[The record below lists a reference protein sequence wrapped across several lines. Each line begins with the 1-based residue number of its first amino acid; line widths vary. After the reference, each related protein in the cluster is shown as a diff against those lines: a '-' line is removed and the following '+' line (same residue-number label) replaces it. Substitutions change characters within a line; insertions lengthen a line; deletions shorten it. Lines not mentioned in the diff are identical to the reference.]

1 MQPFHN
7 NMNRPDSK
15 NVSTSSHYHRVL
27 TQDEIMREGLAGRRR
42 RPVLDV
48 INNGTDTGCG
58 VVAKE
63 AIPKGSYVCEY
74 KTSAVYPAREKDKVH
89 ECNDAGSYVVETF
102 YSILKVESSVL
113 MLQSTQ
119 AGISTTLDGVE
130 TFDQPAIF
138 DSGEVADRV
147 CCYS

>member
-1 MQPFHN
+1 
-7 NMNRPDSK
+7 MNRPDSK

-42 RPVLDV
+42 PVLDV
-48 INNGTDTGCG
+48 INNGTDTGRG

-74 KTSAVYPAREKDKVH
+74 KTSAVYPAREKEKHDKVH

-102 YSILKVESSVL
+102 YSILKVGKLCFDATEHFHHPGRYMNYVGRDGNLRS
-113 MLQSTQ
+113 
-119 AGISTTLDGVE
+119 AGHL
-130 TFDQPAIF
+130 
-138 DSGEVADRV
+138 
-147 CCYS
+147 